1 MKSKALF
8 RFFLIHPK
16 VVILEWNLKPNQFLL
31 SDLIAFKNKIISH
44 FKDVIQV
51 TQGYHSLMV
60 FYKNE
65 VSKETEEHLNSL
77 YESLVQTSLKKTKL
91 WKIPVLY
98 NLEVGPDLKSLAQ
111 ALQISPASLI
121 EQHYSVIYQVQFIG
135 FLPGFLYLN
144 GLPKSIA
151 YPRKTTPTP
160 KVSRGSVGIGGEQT
174 GIYPQES
181 PGGWH
186 IIGKTPYP
194 LFQPTKKHPCFAK
207 AGDRIEFYPIT
218 ESEFTTISEGIS
230 AKTYKIIPQ

>member
-1 MKSKALF
+1 MKSKAPF

-91 WKIPVLY
+91 WK
-98 NLEVGPDLKSLAQ
+98 D
-111 ALQISPASLI
+111 
-121 EQHYSVIYQVQFIG
+121 
-135 FLPGFLYLN
+135 
-144 GLPKSIA
+144 
-151 YPRKTTPTP
+151 
-160 KVSRGSVGIGGEQT
+160 
-174 GIYPQES
+174 
-181 PGGWH
+181 
-186 IIGKTPYP
+186 
-194 LFQPTKKHPCFAK
+194 PCS
-207 AGDRIEFYPIT
+207 GN
-218 ESEFTTISEGIS
+218 
-230 AKTYKIIPQ
+230 

>member
-1 MKSKALF
+1 MKSKAPF

-51 TQGYHSLMV
+51 TQGFHSLMV

-91 WKIPVLY
+91 WKINVLY

-121 EQHYSVIYQVQFIG
+121 EQHYSVIYQVQFIRFLHG
-135 FLPGFLYLN
+135 FLNIN
-144 GLPKSIA
+144 GLPKSIV

-160 KVSRGSVGIGGEQT
+160 KVSRGSVVIGGEQT

>member
-1 MKSKALF
+1 
-8 RFFLIHPK
+8 
-16 VVILEWNLKPNQFLL
+16 
-31 SDLIAFKNKIISH
+31 
-44 FKDVIQV
+44 
-51 TQGYHSLMV
+51 
-60 FYKNE
+60 
-65 VSKETEEHLNSL
+65 
-77 YESLVQTSLKKTKL
+77 
-91 WKIPVLY
+91 VLY